1 MLSGY
6 SEFGKNNLLKKIPM
20 VLTIVALKGIVK
32 PSFSCGPDFHGTKR
46 SRPGLWG
53 AI

>member
-1 MLSGY
+1 MYQGILSL
-6 SEFGKNNLLKKIPM
+6 EKNNLLKKIPT
-20 VLTIVALKGIVK
+20 VLTIVAFKGIVR